1 MEKDNLNKENSAP
14 ISLPYSLKG
23 KNVTIYR
30 GGPESKTGRLID
42 VQSDYIALGT
52 ENGVIYYQAEH
63 IKSISEDPIFNS
75 MQSNLIQED
84 NIEYY
89 QGKNFVGIMNN
100 LKSKLVQVN
109 QGGPESKKG
118 ILLDVK
124 SDYAVVSTN
133 DDGIVYYNI
142 HHIKSIM
149 TPQNNNSQIGDEVT
163 NLVRQEYIGAPE
175 FNQLFRQ
182 MTHGW
187 VSINRHGPE
196 ALEGILVEN
205 TDGYFTLINNKE
217 LYRIHPF
224 HVRSISFGPK
234 GFLKKLNN
242 KEDDNAKNSN
252 EKEEKNDKENK
263 SDKED
268 KNNAVDTDNSQMEK
282 EKNSNKTNK
291 NEEVEV
297 DSSGEE
303 NQLLQINDLVETLN
317 IPSVAGLFIKQVVL
331 KGMAKAL
338 KLF

>member
-1 MEKDNLNKENSAP
+1 MEKSNLNKENSAP

-75 MQSNLIQED
+75 MQSNLMQKEKI
-84 NIEYY
+84 IYY
-89 QGKNFVGIMNN
+89 QSKNFAGIMNN
-100 LKSKLVQVN
+100 LKSKLVQIN

-118 ILLDVK
+118 LLLDVK

-149 TPQNNNSQIGDEVT
+149 TPQNNNSQLGEEVT
-163 NLVRQEYIGAPE
+163 NLDGQEYIGAPE

-217 LYRIHPF
+217 IYRIHPL

-234 GFLKKLNN
+234 GLLKKLNN

-252 EKEEKNDKENK
+252 SNSN
-263 SDKED
+263 
-268 KNNAVDTDNSQMEK
+268 NSQME
-282 EKNSNKTNK
+282 EGKNSNKTNANK
-291 NEEVEV
+291 EAEV

-303 NQLLQINDLVETLN
+303 NQQLQIKDLVETLN
-317 IPSVAGLFIKQVVL
+317 IPSVAGLFIQQVVL

-338 KLF
+338 KIF

>member
-1 MEKDNLNKENSAP
+1 
-14 ISLPYSLKG
+14 
-23 KNVTIYR
+23 
-30 GGPESKTGRLID
+30 
-42 VQSDYIALGT
+42 
-52 ENGVIYYQAEH
+52 
-63 IKSISEDPIFNS
+63 
-75 MQSNLIQED
+75 MQSNLMQKEKI
-84 NIEYY
+84 IYY
-89 QGKNFVGIMNN
+89 QSKNFAGIMNN
-100 LKSKLVQVN
+100 LKSKLVQIN

-118 ILLDVK
+118 LLLDVK

-149 TPQNNNSQIGDEVT
+149 TPQNNNSQLGEEVT
-163 NLVRQEYIGAPE
+163 NLARQEYIGAPE

-217 LYRIHPF
+217 IYRIHPL

-234 GFLKKLNN
+234 GLLKKLNN

-252 EKEEKNDKENK
+252 SNSN
-263 SDKED
+263 
-268 KNNAVDTDNSQMEK
+268 NSQME
-282 EKNSNKTNK
+282 EGKNSNKTNTNK
-291 NEEVEV
+291 EAEV

-303 NQLLQINDLVETLN
+303 NQQLQIKDLVETLN
-317 IPSVAGLFIKQVVL
+317 IPSVAGLFIQQVVL

-338 KLF
+338 KIF

>member
-1 MEKDNLNKENSAP
+1 MQGRKIRRIKMEKSNLNKENSAP

-75 MQSNLIQED
+75 MQSNLMQKEKI
-84 NIEYY
+84 IYY
-89 QGKNFVGIMNN
+89 QSKNFVGIMNN
-100 LKSKLVQVN
+100 LKSKLVQIN

-118 ILLDVK
+118 LLLDVK

-149 TPQNNNSQIGDEVT
+149 TPQNNNSQLGDEVT
-163 NLVRQEYIGAPE
+163 NLAGQEYIGAPE

-217 LYRIHPF
+217 IYRIHPL

-252 EKEEKNDKENK
+252 E
-263 SDKED
+263 
-268 KNNAVDTDNSQMEK
+268 SQMEK
-282 EKNSNKTNK
+282 GENSNKTNANK
-291 NEEVEV
+291 EVEV

-303 NQLLQINDLVETLN
+303 NQQLQIKNLVETLN
-317 IPSVAGLFIKQVVL
+317 IPSVAGLFIQQVVL

-338 KLF
+338 KIF

>member
-1 MEKDNLNKENSAP
+1 MEKSNLNKENSAP

-75 MQSNLIQED
+75 MQSNLMQKEKI
-84 NIEYY
+84 IYY
-89 QGKNFVGIMNN
+89 QSKNFAGIMNN
-100 LKSKLVQVN
+100 LKSKLVQIN

-118 ILLDVK
+118 LLLDVK

-149 TPQNNNSQIGDEVT
+149 TPQNNNSQLGEEVT
-163 NLVRQEYIGAPE
+163 NLARQEYIGAPE

-217 LYRIHPF
+217 IYRIHPL

-234 GFLKKLNN
+234 GLLKKLNN

-252 EKEEKNDKENK
+252 SNSN
-263 SDKED
+263 S
-268 KNNAVDTDNSQMEK
+268 NNSQME
-282 EKNSNKTNK
+282 EGKNSNKTNANK
-291 NEEVEV
+291 EVEV

-303 NQLLQINDLVETLN
+303 NQQLQIKDLVETLN
-317 IPSVAGLFIKQVVL
+317 IPSVAGLFIQQVVL

-338 KLF
+338 KIF

>member
-1 MEKDNLNKENSAP
+1 MEKSNLNKENSAP

-100 LKSKLVQVN
+100 LKSKLVQIN

-149 TPQNNNSQIGDEVT
+149 TPQNNNSQLGDEVT
-163 NLVRQEYIGAPE
+163 NLAGQEYIGAPE

-217 LYRIHPF
+217 IYRIHPL

-252 EKEEKNDKENK
+252 E
-263 SDKED
+263 
-268 KNNAVDTDNSQMEK
+268 SQMEK
-282 EKNSNKTNK
+282 GENSNKTNANK
-291 NEEVEV
+291 EVEV

-303 NQLLQINDLVETLN
+303 NQQLQIKNLVETLN
-317 IPSVAGLFIKQVVL
+317 IPSVAGLFIQQVVL

-338 KLF
+338 KIF